1 MSILAVDGGQS
12 GVRARITDG
21 GRIVGEADLPPI
33 RTDLPVSP
41 QLAQIAQT
49 MTQRFG
55 PADDYAIGTT
65 GLTEV
70 DSAAKV
76 ASGLEGTGISHVHLA
91 HDSITCY
98 LGALGDATGVVT
110 ASGTGVVTLA
120 VGASDV
126 VRVDGWGWIMG
137 DCGSGFWIGRAGLE
151 AGMRAHDGRGPA
163 TGMLD
168 AIRRDFRSIEGAYV
182 ELQSDETKVARIA
195 SYAREV
201 LDLAEAGDLACQDI
215 AHRAALELAHS
226 ATTGLSRVGETDAP
240 LVCGLGGVFRSGLVR
255 QGFTDAIQAVFPG
268 ARVIDP
274 QGTSLE
280 GAALLPG
287 IGTHN
292 PLHARIDLA

>member
-12 GVRARITDG
+12 GVRARIVDG
-21 GRIVGEADLPPI
+21 ARIVGEADLPPI

-41 QLAQIAQT
+41 QLAQVAQE
-49 MTQRFG
+49 MTRRFG
-55 PADDYAIGTT
+55 PADDLAIGTT

-76 ASGLEGTGISHVHLA
+76 ASGLEGTGISRVHLA

-98 LGALGDATGVVT
+98 LGALGDAKGVVT

-120 VGASDV
+120 VGASEV
-126 VRVDGWGWIMG
+126 ARVDGWGYLMG

-168 AIRRDFRSIEGAYV
+168 AIRRDFRSVEGAYV
-182 ELQSDETKVARIA
+182 ELQSDEGKVARIA

-201 LDLAEAGDLACQDI
+201 LDLAASGDAPCLGI
-215 AHRAALELAHS
+215 ALGAARELAAS
-226 ATTGLSRVGETDAP
+226 ATTGLRMVGETDAP
-240 LVCGLGGVFRSGLVR
+240 LVCGLGGVFRSAVVR
-255 QGFTDAIQAVFPG
+255 QAFAEAMEAAFHG
-268 ARVIDP
+268 ARVIQP
-274 QGTSLE
+274 LGTSLE
-280 GAALLPG
+280 GAVLLPG
-287 IGTHN
+287 IASDN
-292 PLHARIDLA
+292 PLHHRIDLA